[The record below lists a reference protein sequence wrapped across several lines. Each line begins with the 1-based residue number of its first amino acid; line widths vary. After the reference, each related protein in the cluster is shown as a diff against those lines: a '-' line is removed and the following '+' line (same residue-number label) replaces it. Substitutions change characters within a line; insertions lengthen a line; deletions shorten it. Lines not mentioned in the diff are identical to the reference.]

1 MMVADPLAQL
11 LAVLILLCGFGLLAR
26 RRLTPQITLLR
37 VQACALAAAAGW
49 ATYQQSA
56 PQLLLAALIILALQG
71 LLLPAVLRRIARQIA
86 PPPAVDPVP
95 LAAYALPLGVL
106 LFVLALLLAP
116 FALAVPFAVILLGL
130 LAAALRRE
138 ALAQV
143 IGLFAAEAGLMLAAI
158 GLPGLPLVAFLAL
171 GALALPAAVLA
182 GIVLLRPC
190 GDLGSL
196 STSTQEAGH

>member
-26 RRLTPQITLLR
+26 RRLAPQITLLR
-37 VQACALAAAAGW
+37 VQACTLAAAAGW
-49 ATYQQSA
+49 AAYRQSA

-71 LLLPAVLRRIARQIA
+71 LLLPAVLRRIARQIT
-86 PPPAVDPVP
+86 PPPAVGPVP

-158 GLPGLPLVAFLAL
+158 GLPGTPLVAFLAL

-182 GIVLLRPC
+182 GVVLLRPR
-190 GDLGSL
+190 GDLGSV
-196 STSTQEAGH
+196 SASTQEAGH

>member
-26 RRLTPQITLLR
+26 RRLAPQITLLR

-49 ATYQQSA
+49 AAYRQSA

-71 LLLPAVLRRIARQIA
+71 LLLPAVLRRIARHIA

-106 LFVLALLLAP
+106 VFVLALLLAP

-158 GLPGLPLVAFLAL
+158 GLPGTPLVAFLAL

-182 GIVLLRPC
+182 GVVLLRPR
-190 GDLGSL
+190 GDLGSV
-196 STSTQEAGH
+196 SASTQEAGH